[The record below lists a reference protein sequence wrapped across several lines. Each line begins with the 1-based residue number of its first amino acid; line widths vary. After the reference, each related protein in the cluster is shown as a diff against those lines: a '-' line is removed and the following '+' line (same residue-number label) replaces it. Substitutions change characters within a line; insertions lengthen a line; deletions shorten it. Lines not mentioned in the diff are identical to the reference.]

1 MNRSLLVRV
10 LPVLALGA
18 AVSAGCPKPAPPPAT
33 PAPEAAS
40 QDAAA
45 PEEVVVEAAPAPRSV
60 DVEPD
65 EPAPLPDH
73 RFDPGPTPGPRPGG
87 TAPAILAVRPPDAD
101 PSGFAA
107 RVRGG
112 PGGGEARSAE
122 QPPGADD
129 RAPPPDIG
137 DANREVLR
145 DRFGCETVAQLQ
157 WPASWLS
164 PADVVLLCC
173 RRVQDGAPA
182 HADAFE
188 RGCMV
193 RQACSLLVDEGIG
206 EVTEVRTVME
216 LRRRVA
222 PVRDPR
228 TALAFLAA
236 TVPDLLPW
244 FGDSDEERR
253 YVLEGAWRYATDAI
267 EGTRSAELPGAR
279 GGYEVRTFVRR
290 GCGCRRDVEQVV
302 FEVSDL
308 AGVTERSRR
317 TVLEDAS
324 GVCVD

>member
-65 EPAPLPDH
+65 EPSPLPDH

-87 TAPAILAVRPPDAD
+87 TAPAILAVRPPD
-101 PSGFAA
+101 G
-107 RVRGG
+107 
-112 PGGGEARSAE
+112 
-122 QPPGADD
+122 D

-267 EGTRSAELPGAR
+267 EGTRLVELPGAR